1 MISRLNSKIRSLLS
15 NTNVG
20 TTALNFGGQVVLTS
34 IVITG
39 LVVGARALGM
49 LQGQELGAFDQLI
62 RLRPDEG
69 PDKRVLLVEITEGDI
84 QAEKGWPLSDETIAR
99 VLQKLD
105 EYEPRAIGI
114 DIIRDVPVKEG
125 NADLLKVL
133 KGSDRII
140 TICQLSDGKQAGF
153 PPPPS
158 IPPEQVGFADF
169 VKEPDGWVR
178 RSLLVASPPAPKV
191 PLENAH
197 LCSDPEEQLTSLDMS
212 LALIY
217 LQAEGIEAEPT
228 PDGNLKIASTVFKSP
243 DKNAG
248 GYRNADMEGLQMLIN
263 YRSANEP
270 ANKVTLTDVLKGKV
284 DPALVKDK
292 VVLVGYT
299 ATSVNDDFNTPYSA
313 SQEGTQKMPGVT
325 IHAQVVSQIL
335 SAVLD
340 KRPLFWYWN
349 EWGELFWI
357 WGWSLAGGILAWR
370 IRRPWLLGIA
380 GGVAIVVLYGTCYVL
395 FLQAGWIPLIPPALA
410 LVATA
415 GGVLIVER
423 GYAKAIYKSVKG
435 FLKIDIE
442 IDEEKKER
450 QVAEIT
456 ETDYFQELQQK
467 GKNLRSRGGTSSK
480 AKATPA
486 SQAIETTEKNDGYL
500 QQLQQQGKNLRPRH
514 SDVEIESNPHS
525 SEATVSPQVVII
537 DETNDYLQ
545 QLQQKAENRHRDV
558 EIESNT
564 QTSEVTVSA
573 SVPVITEETD
583 DYLQQLQQKAKN
595 RKNRR
600 SDVEIESN
608 TQISEAAVSAS
619 VPVITEE
626 IDYFEQLQQK
636 ANLKN
641 GDADGR
647 EAATEIEEDTQIS
660 QDAQTPEED
669 YFQQLQQRVQLKNLD
684 ANAQTEGVTE
694 IEEDSQVSQDAQT
707 AEEDYFQQLQ
717 QRVRLKNLDANG
729 QTEGVAEVEEDSQVS
744 QEVNSSEE
752 DYFQQL
758 QQRANKR
765 QKTEDES
772 K

>member
-34 IVITG
+34 VVITG

-84 QAEKGWPLSDETIAR
+84 QAEKGWPLSDATIAR

-125 NADLLKVL
+125 NAELLKVL

-178 RSLLVASPPAPKV
+178 RSLLIASPPAPKV

-228 PDGNLKIASTVFKSP
+228 PDGNLKIGSTVFKSP

-248 GYRNADMEGLQMLIN
+248 GYRNADMEGVQMLIN

-313 SQEGTQKMPGVT
+313 GQEGTQKMPGVT

-442 IDEEKKER
+442 IDEEKKKRDLDAIIES
-450 QVAEIT
+450 
-456 ETDYFQELQQK
+456 DYFLKLKEQ

-486 SQAIETTEKNDGYL
+486 SGAIETTEKNDDYL
-500 QQLQQQGKNLRPRH
+500 HRH
-514 SDVEIESNPHS
+514 SDVEIESNPQR

-545 QLQQKAENRHRDV
+545 QLPQKAENRHRDV

-564 QTSEVTVSA
+564 QSSEVTVSA

-583 DYLQQLQQKAKN
+583 DYLQQLQQKVKS
-595 RKNRR
+595 RKHRR

-608 TQISEAAVSAS
+608 TQTSEAAVSPQ
-619 VPVITEE
+619 VVITEE

-636 ANLKN
+636 AKLKN
-641 GDADGR
+641 WDANGR
-647 EAATEIEEDTQIS
+647 EAAIEIEEDTQVS
-660 QDAQTPEED
+660 QNAQTAEED

-684 ANAQTEGVTE
+684 ANGQTEGVAE
-694 IEEDSQVSQDAQT
+694 MEEDSQVSQDAQT

-717 QRVRLKNLDANG
+717 QRVQLKNLDANG
-729 QTEGVAEVEEDSQVS
+729 QTEGATEIEEDTQVS
-744 QEVNSSEE
+744 PEVNSSEE